1 MPSNEI
7 IVGQWSRLYGRPRAA
22 ARSKR
27 TNSAPRERYV
37 KPAAL
42 VAFEKE
48 YNAAQALKY
57 PNIPPE
63 CRVRSKFTDKTANGL
78 TAAVIAHL
86 KMHGHFASRVNSTG
100 IYDQR
105 RGLWRASNGT
115 RGLADISAVIA
126 GRAVQIEI
134 KAGTDKP
141 RAAQLQVQ
149 ANVRAAGGV
158 YEFIHNFTEYIA
170 LYEELTKPQPP

>member
-1 MPSNEI
+1 MPSNEY
-7 IVGQWSRLYGRPRAA
+7 IVGQWSALY
-22 ARSKR
+22 
-27 TNSAPRERYV
+27 RERPAEASHTRARYK

-48 YNAAQALKY
+48 YNEANARKF
-57 PNIPPE
+57 PKIPPE
-63 CRVRSKFTDKTANGL
+63 CLARYKFTDKTANGL
-78 TAAVIAHL
+78 TAAIIAHL
-86 KMHGHFASRVNSTG
+86 KLHGHFASRVNSTG

-105 RGLWRASNGT
+105 RGLWRTSNGT

-126 GRAVQIEI
+126 GRAVQLEI
-134 KAGTDKP
+134 KAGKDKP
-141 RAAQLQVQ
+141 RGAQLQVQ

-170 LYEELTKPQPP
+170 FYEELTKPQPP